1 MDPLGRLTCEELIE
15 HPYFDGFSEWFQ
27 PELEVYIY
35 YILYI
40 CVNIK

>member
-15 HPYFDGFSEWFQ
+15 HPYFDGFREWFQ

-35 YILYI
+35 I
-40 CVNIK
+40 